1 MNTRGHVKL
10 HRKFLLSKVRWQKE
24 SVVRLFLDLLLLVD
38 YQTGT
43 LETSYRE
50 LSRISVVRGM
60 SAIQEALKALKG
72 LEVIDFT
79 AKPTLKITFRNWE
92 KYQARKT
99 PKKGKEVFLVKERSV
114 PSSGTPPIH
123 KVPVPSFE
131 LKNKEFFISKKS
143 NLDFQNPKTDLE
155 KLALYYLQGTNHPG
169 LEKPNKNEILNAA
182 VHMDIPHFETI
193 LANCRDLEQA
203 KACVARYVR
212 RAKGLYSLYY
222 LACQI
227 NSIRQE
233 VESEELKNGKFLRP
247 GQRPAEQL

>member
-1 MNTRGHVKL
+1 MQQFNKELKQKREKL
-10 HRKFLLSKVRWQKE
+10 QKIKDNVTVDRLKDLNLTIKVIDQLLTKYPNQKTNYPDIFLEEYEFLKKYKFLWEICTTISE
-24 SVVRLFLDLLLLVD
+24 F
-38 YQTGT
+38 
-43 LETSYRE
+43 TSDE
-50 LSRISVVRGM
+50 M
-60 SAIQEALKALKG
+60 
-72 LEVIDFT
+72 
-79 AKPTLKITFRNWE
+79 
-92 KYQARKT
+92 
-99 PKKGKEVFLVKERSV
+99 RSYCWYE
-114 PSSGTPPIH
+114 H
-123 KVPVPSFE
+123 N

-169 LEKPNKNEILNAA
+169 LKKPDNNEILNAA

-233 VESEELKNGKFLRP
+233 IESEELKNGKFLRP
-247 GQRPAEQL
+247 GQRHAEQL